1 MDTHNVILILVS
13 SSLFN
18 SLFRRLIKFLISIVS
33 SSLFPGV
40 PTFFNYISME
50 IHLNHCKASTLFFSS
65 SISTDHFFYYRSSH
79 EGSTRWYIKDL
90 IPSRSVHRDSFL
102 RSSSFLHILI
112 RSAFFLPYYWRWYY
126 AILDN
131 LSSCFMIHMLSRMR
145 YFKSI
150 IFFIGIILGYISP
163 KAFL

>member
-1 MDTHNVILILVS
+1 MLGFTWFIFLFPEFQVLSIISSWDPFKSLQGFNLILFILHFVWS
-13 SSLFN
+13 F
-18 SLFRRLIKFLISIVS
+18 
-33 SSLFPGV
+33 
-40 PTFFNYISME
+40 
-50 IHLNHCKASTLFFSS
+50 
-65 SISTDHFFYYRSSH
+65 FFYRSFH
-79 EGSTRWYIKDL
+79 EGSTCWFIKDL
-90 IPSRSVHRDSFL
+90 FPSRGVLQDSFL
-102 RSSSFLHILI
+102 RNSSFLHIVI
-112 RSAFFLPYYWRWYY
+112 RSAFFLSYYWRWYY